1 MLVCA
6 ARHPG
11 SQAVDSRA
19 YDGASIR
26 RRRAPAPSATAGPAV
41 ILTWTIGGMVVSEVN
56 LDDLLKSLD
65 QAARTELD
73 STPEVEDWG
82 GSLDVSTLPIT
93 ARRWIKVP
101 DIVAVVADLKNSTKL
116 GTGKWAASTASIY
129 QAGTG
134 GIVDV
139 FNKFGADFI
148 QIQGDGA
155 FALFWGDMRYERA
168 MCSGI
173 TIKTFSVDLVSR
185 LEKKWPTMAETGF
198 KVGVAS
204 GRVLVKRIGT
214 PRNPAEQEPIWAG
227 KPVNYA
233 AKSAQSADRHELIV
247 TGSVWDKVEPND
259 YLAISCGCGTGGKPS
274 TGIWSDMT
282 IERLPEDNPERE
294 GRCLTAAWCK
304 IHGAEYCAAVMAGLK
319 KRSDVGQARK
329 ELALSQM
336 SNAIRSKASRERQD
350 RRARLVGLA
359 R

>member
-1 MLVCA
+1 MLGEV
-6 ARHPG
+6 
-11 SQAVDSRA
+11 SL
-19 YDGASIR
+19 DG
-26 RRRAPAPSATAGPAV
+26 
-41 ILTWTIGGMVVSEVN
+41 
-56 LDDLLKSLD
+56 LLKSLD
-65 QAARTELD
+65 EAAKTELD
-73 STPEVEDWG
+73 STPEVDDWG
-82 GSLDVSTLPIT
+82 GSLDVSTLPIM

-101 DIVAVVADLKNSTKL
+101 DVVAVVADLKNSTKL

-134 GIVDV
+134 AIVDV
-139 FNKFGADFI
+139 FNKFSADFI

-173 TIKTFSVDLVSR
+173 TIKTFSIDLVSR
-185 LEKKWPTMAETGF
+185 LEKRWLTIAETGF

-233 AKSAQSADRHELIV
+233 AKSAQCADRHELIV
-247 TGSVWDKVEPND
+247 TGSVWDRVATND

-282 IERLPEDNPERE
+282 IERLPEDDPERE
-294 GRCLTAAWCK
+294 GRRLTAAWCK
-304 IHGAEYCAAVMAGLK
+304 VHGADYCAAVMAGLK
-319 KRSDVGQARK
+319 KRSNVNQVRK

-336 SNAIRSKASRERQD
+336 SNTIRVKAAQE
-350 RRARLVGLA
+350 RARLVGIP

>member
-1 MLVCA
+1 MSDQLDLDELLLV
-6 ARHPG
+6 
-11 SQAVDSRA
+11 
-19 YDGASIR
+19 
-26 RRRAPAPSATAGPAV
+26 
-41 ILTWTIGGMVVSEVN
+41 
-56 LDDLLKSLD
+56 LD
-65 QAARTELD
+65 QAVKTELD
-73 STPEVEDWG
+73 STPDVEEWDG
-82 GSLDVSTLPIT
+82 TLDVSKLPIT

-101 DIVAVVADLKNSTKL
+101 DLVAVLADLKNSTQL

-134 GIVDV
+134 GIVDIY
-139 FNKFGADFI
+139 NKFNADFI

-173 TIKTFSVDLVSR
+173 TIKTFSEDLVRR
-185 LEKKWPTMAETGF
+185 LEEKWPTMAETGF

-247 TGSVWDKVEPND
+247 TGSVWDRIESND
-259 YLAISCGCGTGGKPS
+259 YLAISCGCGTGDPS
-274 TGIWSDMT
+274 TSIWSDMT
-282 IERLPEDNPERE
+282 IERLPQDDPERE
-294 GRCLTAAWCK
+294 GRRLTAAWCK
-304 IHGAEYCAAVMAGLK
+304 AHGGEYSAAVMAGLK
-319 KRSDVGQARK
+319 KRGDVGEARK
-329 ELALSQM
+329 QLALSQM
-336 SNAIRSKASRERQD
+336 SNAVRFKAARERLD
-350 RRARLVGLA
+350 HRARLTGLS

>member
-1 MLVCA
+1 MSELV
-6 ARHPG
+6 
-11 SQAVDSRA
+11 D
-19 YDGASIR
+19 
-26 RRRAPAPSATAGPAV
+26 
-41 ILTWTIGGMVVSEVN
+41 
-56 LDDLLKSLD
+56 LDELLQELD
-65 QAARTELD
+65 QTVKSELD
-73 STPEVEDWG
+73 STPDVEDWD
-82 GSLDVSTLPIT
+82 GSLNVSTLPIT
-93 ARRWIKVP
+93 ARKWIKVP
-101 DIVAVVADLKNSTKL
+101 DLVAVLADLKNSTQL

-134 GIVDV
+134 DV
-139 FNKFGADFI
+139 VEIYNRFGADFI

-173 TIKTFSVDLVSR
+173 TVKTFSEDLVRR

-214 PRNPAEQEPIWAG
+214 PRNPAQQEPIWAG

-247 TGSVWDKVEPND
+247 TGSVWDRIESND
-259 YLAISCGCGTGGKPS
+259 YLAISCGCGTGGNPS

-282 IERLPEDNPERE
+282 IERLPQGDPERE
-294 GRCLTAAWCK
+294 GRRLTASWCK
-304 IHGAEYCAAVMAGLK
+304 VHGASYCAAVMAGLK
-319 KRSDVGQARK
+319 KRSDADEARK
-329 ELALSQM
+329 QLALSQM
-336 SNAIRSKASRERQD
+336 DNAIRFKAARERLD
-350 RRARLVGLA
+350 RRARLAGLL